1 MSEKTQR
8 RRSASHNSGS
18 GGSRPVLKA
27 LSKDTRRFDSP
38 KSSLAQKSNLA
49 AVAAPLHP
57 LSPVPAAAANR
68 AHGQRSL
75 AAAARPPAAAHSHV
89 TALLQDA
96 KKNALTYPSF
106 SSLLSKKRGVSAAA
120 SASFDVVTQHRL
132 LLLKNHPK
140 VFTLHKTQQLQQQQ
154 QQQQQQQHAQEQTHA
169 NEPSDQK
176 QQEQTSGGGAEDRS
190 ASAGAHNMERE
201 EDSETAQM
209 EEGEEDEGREDAEE
223 VQPVSDSEPEPEW
236 VTFAFYFL

>member
-49 AVAAPLHP
+49 AVVAPLHP

-68 AHGQRSL
+68 AHAQRSL
-75 AAAARPPAAAHSHV
+75 AAVASPPSAAHSHV

-140 VFTLHKTQQLQQQQ
+140 VFTLHKTQEPQPL
-154 QQQQQQQHAQEQTHA
+154 AQEQTHA
-169 NEPSDQK
+169 HDPNDQK
-176 QQEQTSGGGAEDRS
+176 QQEQVSLRFDSQGTCRGPFSLPFSAFSDRPGL
-190 ASAGAHNMERE
+190 A
-201 EDSETAQM
+201 
-209 EEGEEDEGREDAEE
+209 
-223 VQPVSDSEPEPEW
+223 
-236 VTFAFYFL
+236 